1 MTGSLWVISSY
12 ATEHRPCKEI
22 GITTV
27 SDHYLLSRWLEKYD
41 EITVKMDPSGV
52 VVTFN
57 RGGNIVRTEI
67 HPQNILKQIGIVY
80 ENTDEEWD
88 NSR

>member
-1 MTGSLWVISSY
+1 MQQSIVHVRKLVLLLFL
-12 ATEHRPCKEI
+12 
-22 GITTV
+22 TTTYFL
-27 SDHYLLSRWLEKYD
+27 DGLEKYD